1 MQSHWPLA
9 TRLLHAKSP
18 DPTSCH
24 RGLWLSTTPATLTTH
39 ISRFD
44 WEVDWESSRWFV
56 RVSSPAMT
64 EESEEIQSSLLS
76 GSGNRILSASPGG
89 YYSYSDQPRS
99 ESMLAPEK
107 VRVQRAGRDKL

>member
-1 MQSHWPLA
+1 
-9 TRLLHAKSP
+9 
-18 DPTSCH
+18 
-24 RGLWLSTTPATLTTH
+24 
-39 ISRFD
+39 
-44 WEVDWESSRWFV
+44 
-56 RVSSPAMT
+56 MT